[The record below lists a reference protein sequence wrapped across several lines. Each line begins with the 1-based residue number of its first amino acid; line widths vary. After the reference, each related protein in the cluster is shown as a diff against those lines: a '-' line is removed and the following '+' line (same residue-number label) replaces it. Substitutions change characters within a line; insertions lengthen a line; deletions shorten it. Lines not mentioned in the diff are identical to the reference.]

1 MRPVYPLP
9 EATDGNPW
17 VVRSGRGQCDTVG
30 RVLSVPL
37 GEGEADR
44 FVRNHEVGH
53 AKITPRVPAYKQC
66 RKHGVSMTALQC
78 CEDMRVH
85 HFLTKAKVAMT
96 GHLDFYDAQ
105 CLVRRQLGNERVLGA
120 SLCSAWETEDANR
133 LINILSTLVNED
145 VLNQLLN
152 KVRLINERLQMGKGI
167 YRWIGM
173 RNCTIPAARLFDTLF
188 PENGER
194 PGDYGNVPLQAL
206 KGRRTGGRWGE
217 MEIQTL
223 PQSMR
228 RSISPI
234 AQRRIFHN
242 EGSRLVAPYRLP
254 VDGRVFC
261 QKKRQVGGTVL
272 IDVSGSMS
280 LSLQDLKKIVAVAP
294 AATIAVY
301 SGRGKSGTLTII
313 GERGRLVDDRGL
325 QEACQS
331 SGNIIDGPSLRWLSL
346 QESPRIW
353 VSDGLVTGEDD
364 HHTIDLA
371 VDAQRICSQAQ
382 IRRVGKAE
390 AVADLLKAIAQKRRI
405 GSSF

>member
-1 MRPVYPLP
+1 MKPVYPLP
-9 EATDGNPW
+9 EALDGNSW
-17 VVRSGRGQCDTVG
+17 VVRSGRGLCDTVG

-37 GEGEADR
+37 GEGEGDR
-44 FVRNHEVGH
+44 FIRNHEVGH

-145 VLNQLLN
+145 VLNQMLN
-152 KVRLINERLQMGKGI
+152 KVRLVYERLKMSKGI
-167 YRWIGM
+167 YKWIGL
-173 RNCTIPAARLFDTLF
+173 RNCTVPAARLFDTLF
-188 PENGER
+188 PENDER
-194 PGDYGNVPLQAL
+194 PADYGNVPIEAL
-206 KGRRTGGRWGE
+206 KSRRTGGRWGE

-223 PQSMR
+223 TQSMR

-234 AQRRIFHN
+234 AQSRIFRD

-280 LSLQDLKKIVAVAP
+280 LSLQDLKKIVRVAP
-294 AATIAVY
+294 AATIATY
-301 SGRGKSGTLTII
+301 SGSGKTGTLSII
-313 GERGRLVDDRGL
+313 GEKGRLVDDRGL
-325 QEACQS
+325 EEASCS
-331 SGNIIDGPSLRWLSL
+331 RGNIIDGPALRWLAL
-346 QESPRIW
+346 EESPRIW
-353 VSDGLVTGEDD
+353 VSDGLVTGVHD

-371 VDAQRICSQAQ
+371 VDAQRICTQAK

-390 AVADLLKAIAQKRRI
+390 AVADLLKAIAQRRRI
-405 GSSF
+405 HGSS